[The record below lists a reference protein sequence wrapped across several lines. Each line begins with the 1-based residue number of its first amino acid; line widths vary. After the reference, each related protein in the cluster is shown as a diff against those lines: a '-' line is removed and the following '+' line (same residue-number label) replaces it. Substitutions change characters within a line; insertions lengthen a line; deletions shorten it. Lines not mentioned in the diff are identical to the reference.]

1 LPIIGQIFH
10 IYYGEVLLQRRYV
23 SCIYISEKPKSTDIK
38 QDHSTLLQITC
49 FCKMSKRNGRY
60 IFIHSLCLCEALIPC
75 FIHNIVDRKVCL
87 YIVSFFLHI
96 FQYSHLFIQFS
107 TPVSYG
113 FRHRNPVP
121 AMLMA
126 LNSLQ
131 ADVYMIENRT
141 NLSASGK
148 THTKSQGLE
157 MKLATFFILL
167 CGGER
172 VFNCMKVCDYQSIR
186 VYLVVVDIRIVD
198 CHMYPGESCPP
209 SLVLLYIP
217 AEASMQYI
225 HYTPII
231 LFYMV
236 SRD

>member
-1 LPIIGQIFH
+1 
-10 IYYGEVLLQRRYV
+10 
-23 SCIYISEKPKSTDIK
+23 
-38 QDHSTLLQITC
+38 
-49 FCKMSKRNGRY
+49 
-60 IFIHSLCLCEALIPC
+60 
-75 FIHNIVDRKVCL
+75 
-87 YIVSFFLHI
+87 
-96 FQYSHLFIQFS
+96 
-107 TPVSYG
+107 
-113 FRHRNPVP
+113 
-121 AMLMA
+121 MLMA

-225 HYTPII
+225 PLYTNPII
-231 LFYMV
+231 
-236 SRD
+236 RQ